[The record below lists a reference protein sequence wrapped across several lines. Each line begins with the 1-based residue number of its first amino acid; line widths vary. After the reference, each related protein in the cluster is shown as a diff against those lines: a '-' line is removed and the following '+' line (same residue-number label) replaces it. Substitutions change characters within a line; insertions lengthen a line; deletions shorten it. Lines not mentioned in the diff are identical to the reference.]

1 MSDSEMRNAKKDD
14 SSNSSS
20 KKIVDREVSRAMLF
34 VRLCLV
40 LGAFGLER
48 LRSETRAFWTSRV
61 N

>member
-1 MSDSEMRNAKKDD
+1 MRNAEKDD
-14 SSNSSS
+14 SSNNS

-48 LRSETRAFWTSRV
+48 LRSETRTFWTSRV